1 MKTRRHSSI
10 FTLMVA
16 SVFLT
21 LLALLSS
28 CGVPTYI
35 VPTVEFTRISSE
47 DQTTEF
53 KVSYSSD
60 SSVSG
65 SVDKIGLL
73 LVYYLDN
80 SSGANSEKSRIPSNF
95 KSTYVTS
102 TNDGRVVYISDIDD
116 PVVSYTYN
124 SADYNAYA
132 FSVDGSAVAA
142 PYYTY
147 LPFGG
152 LDNTQSVNLTLKLT
166 YDNSLKTVAL
176 EDSDSNST
184 TLGFDSSFNPS
195 SKQYIRVF
203 AAVSVQSENYS
214 NIFWSD
220 LKYVG
225 QMIIP

>member
-1 MKTRRHSSI
+1 
-10 FTLMVA
+10 MVA
-16 SVFLT
+16 SVFFT

-35 VPTVEFTRISSE
+35 VPTVKFTPISSE

-73 LVYYLDN
+73 LVYYLDD

-195 SKQYIRVF
+195 SKQHIRVF

-214 NIFWSD
+214 NIYWSA
-220 LKYVG
+220 LTNVG
-225 QMIIP
+225 DIVIPE